1 MTSWS
6 IDFAP
11 LVPLWLL
18 YGLAAAALAI
28 AAALVWRRAPGA
40 WLRAA
45 AFALALVGLADPN
58 LVQENRRP
66 LKDIVAVVVDRSESQ
81 QLGDRPRQTDQARDE
96 VEARLKALGDVDLR
110 VVETS
115 RAESDT
121 EGTRLFAALRGALAD
136 APPDRVGGAILITD
150 GDVHDI
156 PGAAS
161 ALGFNAP
168 LHALITGHEGERQ
181 RRIELIEAPRYGIVG
196 KDQTIAARVLDSAS
210 QGEPVRLTVR
220 RDGETIATIDAAVGE
235 RIEVKTPI
243 EHAGRNVVELEIAPV
258 PGELTTEGDRAVVD
272 IDGVRDKLR
281 VLLVSGKPHPGER
294 MWRNL
299 LKSDANV
306 DLVHF
311 TILRPPE
318 KGGDGVPI
326 NELSLIAFPVA
337 DLFGRK
343 IKDFDLIIFDR
354 YAQQSILP
362 YAYLENIADYVRR
375 GGALLMA
382 EGPEYSTPDGLYYS
396 PLGAITPAE
405 PTGEDLEAPFRP
417 QAAELGLRHPVTRG
431 LVGPDGTGDPPTLGR
446 WFRLVGAKATD
457 GQTVMTGPDNRPL
470 LVLSRV
476 DKGRV
481 ALLLSDQIWLWARG
495 YDGGGPYLDLL
506 RRLAHW
512 LMKEPELEEEAL
524 RASAHGRAITVERQS
539 VSGEARE
546 TVLIGPDGTRTPLA
560 FAAVAP
566 GLSRAQT
573 TVDRFGLYRA
583 EDGEHVA
590 LVNVGPENPL
600 EMRDVVSTTE
610 KLRPLAEATGGS
622 ARRLS
627 ETKAD
632 DANVPR
638 IVGLNPAPFY
648 AGGGYIGI
656 KRTGSS
662 ELIGAR
668 STSLASGFFG
678 LAVLLGMIV
687 AGWMAEA
694 GRFGRRPKSPHP
706 KARLAGRA
714 PPV

>member
-1 MTSWS
+1 LSAWS
-6 IDFAP
+6 IALSPFLPWPAIYA
-11 LVPLWLL
+11 LA
-18 YGLAAAALAI
+18 LAALLVS
-28 AAALVWRRAPGA
+28 AALVWRGVRGA
-40 WLRAA
+40 WLRALSM
-45 AFALALVGLADPN
+45 ALLLLGLLDPN

-66 LKDIVAVVVDRSESQ
+66 LKDIVALVVDRSESQ
-81 QLGDRPRQTDQARDE
+81 EIGERPQQTMKARDE
-96 VEARLKALGDVDLR
+96 LEAKLKGLGDVDLR

-115 RAESDT
+115 RDESES
-121 EGTRLFAALRGALAD
+121 EGTKLFAALRGALAD
-136 APPDRVGGAILITD
+136 APPERVGGAIVITD
-150 GDVHDI
+150 GDAHDI
-156 PGAAS
+156 PSSAA

-196 KDQTIAARVLDSAS
+196 KDQVIEARVLDSADH
-210 QGEPVRLTVR
+210 GEPVVLTVR
-220 RDGETIATIDAAVGE
+220 RDGETIATINAKVGE
-235 RIEVKTPI
+235 KIDVKAPI
-243 EHAGRNVVELEIAPV
+243 EHPGPNVIELEVAPV
-258 PGELTTEGDRAVVD
+258 QGEIAADSNRAVVN
-272 IDGVRDKLR
+272 IEGVRDKLR

-318 KGGDGVPI
+318 KGADGTPI

-362 YAYLENIADYVRR
+362 YVYLENITNYVRD

-382 EGPEYSTPDGLYYS
+382 EGPEFSTPDGLFYS
-396 PLGAITPAE
+396 PLGAISPAE
-405 PTGEDLEAPFRP
+405 PSGDDVEAPYRARLSEDG
-417 QAAELGLRHPVTRG
+417 QRHPVTRG
-431 LVGPDGTGDPPTLGR
+431 LSGFDANDGAPSWGR
-446 WFRLVGAKATD
+446 WFRQIGARPTSGVNVLNGADDK
-457 GQTVMTGPDNRPL
+457 PL

-481 ALLLSDQIWLWARG
+481 GLLLTDQMWLWARG

-512 LMKEPELEEEAL
+512 LMKEPDLEEEAL
-524 RASAHGRAITVERQS
+524 RASAKGRVVTVERQS
-539 VSGEARE
+539 VSGQARN
-546 TVLIGPDGTRTPLA
+546 VNLVAPDGSKTKLDMAP
-560 FAAVAP
+560 FAP
-566 GLSRAQT
+566 GLSRAHV
-573 TVDRFGLYRA
+573 TVNRFGLYRA

-590 LVNVGPENPL
+590 LVNVGQENPL

-610 KLRPLAEATGGS
+610 KLRPIAEATGGTV
-622 ARRLS
+622 RRIGDGAS
-627 ETKAD
+627 GAI
-632 DANVPR
+632 AMPR
-638 IVGLNPAPFY
+638 VVDLNPSPSY
-648 AGGGYIGI
+648 GGADYIGI
-656 KRTGSS
+656 KRTGST

-678 LAVLLGMIV
+678 LAVLLGMV
-687 AGWMAEA
+687 TLAWVKESG
-694 GRFGRRPKSPHP
+694 GLRREGGES
-706 KARLAGRA
+706 
-714 PPV
+714 

>member
-1 MTSWS
+1 MSAWS
-6 IDFAP
+6 IALSPFLPWPAIYA
-11 LVPLWLL
+11 LA
-18 YGLAAAALAI
+18 LAALLVS
-28 AAALVWRRAPGA
+28 AALVWRGVRGA
-40 WLRAA
+40 WLRALSM
-45 AFALALVGLADPN
+45 ALLLLGLLDPN

-66 LKDIVAVVVDRSESQ
+66 LKDIVALVVDRSESQ
-81 QLGDRPRQTDQARDE
+81 EIGERPQQTMKARDE
-96 VEARLKALGDVDLR
+96 LEAKLKGLGDVDLR

-115 RAESDT
+115 RDESES
-121 EGTRLFAALRGALAD
+121 EGTKLFAALRGALAD
-136 APPDRVGGAILITD
+136 APPERVGGAIVITD
-150 GDVHDI
+150 GDAHDI
-156 PGAAS
+156 PSSAA

-196 KDQTIAARVLDSAS
+196 KDQVIEARVLDSADH
-210 QGEPVRLTVR
+210 GEPVVLTVR
-220 RDGETIATIDAAVGE
+220 RDGETIATINAKVGE
-235 RIEVKTPI
+235 KIDVKAPI
-243 EHAGRNVVELEIAPV
+243 EHPGPNVIELEVAPV
-258 PGELTTEGDRAVVD
+258 QGEIAADSNRAVVN
-272 IDGVRDKLR
+272 IEGVRDKLR

-318 KGGDGVPI
+318 KGADGTPI

-362 YAYLENIADYVRR
+362 YVYLENITNYVRD

-382 EGPEYSTPDGLYYS
+382 EGPEFSTPDGLFYS
-396 PLGAITPAE
+396 PLGAISPAE
-405 PTGEDLEAPFRP
+405 PSGDDVEAPYRARLSEDG
-417 QAAELGLRHPVTRG
+417 QRHPVTRG
-431 LVGPDGTGDPPTLGR
+431 LSGFDANDGAPSWGR
-446 WFRLVGAKATD
+446 WFRQIGARPTSGVNVLNGADDK
-457 GQTVMTGPDNRPL
+457 PL

-481 ALLLSDQIWLWARG
+481 GLLLTDQMWLWARG

-512 LMKEPELEEEAL
+512 LMKEPDLEEEAL
-524 RASAHGRAITVERQS
+524 RASAKGRVVTVERQS
-539 VSGEARE
+539 VSGQARN
-546 TVLIGPDGTRTPLA
+546 VNLVAPDGSKTKLDMAP
-560 FAAVAP
+560 FAP
-566 GLSRAQT
+566 GLSRAHV
-573 TVDRFGLYRA
+573 TVNRFGLYRA

-590 LVNVGPENPL
+590 LVNVGQENPL

-610 KLRPLAEATGGS
+610 KLRPIAEATGGTV
-622 ARRLS
+622 RRIGDGAS
-627 ETKAD
+627 GAI
-632 DANVPR
+632 AMPR
-638 IVGLNPAPFY
+638 VVDLNPSPSY
-648 AGGGYIGI
+648 GGADYIGI
-656 KRTGSS
+656 KRTGST

-678 LAVLLGMIV
+678 LAVLLGMV
-687 AGWMAEA
+687 TLAWVKESG
-694 GRFGRRPKSPHP
+694 GLRREGGES
-706 KARLAGRA
+706 
-714 PPV
+714 

>member
-1 MTSWS
+1 LSAWS
-6 IDFAP
+6 IALSPFLPWPAI
-11 LVPLWLL
+11 
-18 YGLAAAALAI
+18 YALAAAALAI
-28 AAALVWRRAPGA
+28 SIGLIWRGVRGA
-40 WLRAA
+40 WLRALSMA
-45 AFALALVGLADPN
+45 LLLLALLDPN

-81 QLGDRPRQTDQARDE
+81 DIGERPQQTDKARDE
-96 VEARLKALGDVDLR
+96 LEARLKTLGDVDLR

-115 RAESDT
+115 HDESET
-121 EGTRLFAALRGALAD
+121 EGTKLFAALRGALSD
-136 APPDRVGGAILITD
+136 APPERVGGAIIITD

-156 PGAAS
+156 PQSAA

-181 RRIELIEAPRYGIVG
+181 RRIELVEAPRYGIVG
-196 KDQTIAARVLDSAS
+196 KDQVIEARVLDSADH
-210 QGEPVRLTVR
+210 GEPVKLTVR
-220 RDGETIATIDAAVGE
+220 RDGETIATIDAKVGE
-235 RIEVKTPI
+235 RIDVKAPI
-243 EHAGRNVVELEIAPV
+243 DHPGPNVIELEVAPV
-258 PGELTTEGDRAVVD
+258 EGEIAADSNRAVVN
-272 IDGVRDKLR
+272 IEGVRDKLR

-318 KGGDGVPI
+318 KGADGTPI

-337 DLFGRK
+337 DLFGRR

-362 YAYLENIADYVRR
+362 YVYLENITKYVRD

-382 EGPEYSTPDGLYYS
+382 EGPEFSTPDGLYYS
-396 PLGAITPAE
+396 PLGAISPAE
-405 PTGEDLEAPFRP
+405 PSGDDVEAPYR
-417 QAAELGLRHPVTRG
+417 ARVSDEGLRHPVTRG
-431 LVGPDGTGDPPTLGR
+431 LNGLDADNGEPTWGR
-446 WFRLVGAKATD
+446 WFRLVGAKPTS
-457 GQTVMTGPDNRPL
+457 GVTVMSGADDKPL

-481 ALLLSDQIWLWARG
+481 GLLLSDQMWLWARG

-512 LMKEPELEEEAL
+512 LMKEPDLEEEAL
-524 RASAHGRAITVERQS
+524 RASAKGREVTVERQS
-539 VSGEARE
+539 VSGEPRE
-546 TVLIGPDGTRTPLA
+546 TNLVAPDGSKTKLDMTPY
-560 FAAVAP
+560 AP
-566 GLSRAQT
+566 GLSRAHV
-573 TVDRFGLYRA
+573 TVSRFGLYRA

-590 LVNVGPENPL
+590 LVNVGQENPL

-610 KLRPLAEATGGS
+610 KLRPIVEATGGT
-622 ARRLS
+622 ARRIAAGS
-627 ETKAD
+627 GGEIAM
-632 DANVPR
+632 PR
-638 IVGLNPAPFY
+638 VVGLNPSPSY
-648 AGGGYIGI
+648 GGADYIGV
-656 KRTGSS
+656 KRTGST

-678 LAVLLGMIV
+678 LAALFGITTLAWVNEGGGLRR
-687 AGWMAEA
+687 
-694 GRFGRRPKSPHP
+694 GRGEGQRKEGS
-706 KARLAGRA
+706 
-714 PPV
+714 